1 MAIFNSYVSLPEG
14 NCFITNDGGWHPH
27 SWLHPYVWHVSC
39 HHMARRPRR
48 VFLCHHQARVF
59 RRVAQDGPG
68 GEAHGCGP
76 HSDRCSAQPAGLF
89 VKLCPVFGEW
99 DVDLTPRGY
108 IWDIHIFW
116 LWLMG
121 ATKLRPSMWIH
132 YIYIYAYIY
141 IYIYYIY
148 VLYYI
153 YNAYGDKA
161 LNICRKKLC
170 TSRTGES
177 QGPVFMVVD
186 TVSHKNWKSYL
197 YHIIIT

>member
-121 ATKLRPSMWIH
+121 ATKLRPSIWIH
-132 YIYIYAYIY
+132 YIYICIY
-141 IYIYYIY
+141 IYIILYICICI
-148 VLYYI
+148 VLYIMHMETKPWTFAARNFALAEQVRARGPFSWLWIPYPTKIGNHIYI
-153 YNAYGDKA
+153 
-161 LNICRKKLC
+161 
-170 TSRTGES
+170 T
-177 QGPVFMVVD
+177 
-186 TVSHKNWKSYL
+186 
-197 YHIIIT
+197 